1 MVCKITDP
9 GNPEWLYMEWKHE
22 SGMDLSGQGSDG
34 NLTVTFDS
42 LCMAGDF
49 TCVPVNAI
57 GQGSGVVVKATING
71 KHTYKCIVMH
81 QVFFTH
87 LVSDVTGWLV
97 VTPIY
102 LADCMD

>member
-1 MVCKITDP
+1 MLESHAINCYPDTPTVSAVASSIQGMLGETHTLVCKITDP
-9 GNPEWLYMEWKHE
+9 GNPEWLYMEWTHE

-49 TCVPVNAI
+49 TCVPGNAI

-71 KHTYKCIVMH
+71 TN
-81 QVFFTH
+81 T
-87 LVSDVTGWLV
+87 S
-97 VTPIY
+97 
-102 LADCMD
+102 